1 MKYPRQM
8 TFDEVYA
15 YTQDLSVLYV
25 EDEEEVRRTIRRLL
39 ENYYRTIDVAN
50 DGREGL
56 ECYKDALQTKPYDIV
71 LSDINMPH
79 LDGFEMLKEIK
90 ALKDNQTFVFLSA
103 HHEKACLVEA
113 GNIGVD
119 YFIHKPINLDEFTK
133 VLHDSAKH
141 ALEQSKR

>member
-1 MKYPRQM
+1 M

-25 EDEEEVRRTIRRLL
+25 EDEEDVRKSIVRLL
-39 ENYYRTIDVAN
+39 ENYYGTIDVAT

-56 ECYKDALQTKPYDIV
+56 EYFKDALQTKPYDIV

-79 LDGFEMLKEIK
+79 LNGLEMLREIRT
-90 ALKDNQTFVFLSA
+90 LKDDQTVVFLSA
-103 HHEKACLVEA
+103 HHEKGYVAEA
-113 GNIGVD
+113 SKMGVD

-133 VLHDSAKH
+133 VLYDSAKH
-141 ALEQSKR
+141 TLSQPKS